1 MVRLTIRATDDSLP
15 PLLLK
20 MMQER
25 IAKGLSTFV
34 RERYVPASPTVSDIA
49 DSFRNIMVTTS
60 SR

>member
-20 MMQER
+20 MMQDR
-25 IAKGLSTFV
+25 ISKGLSMV
-34 RERYVPASPTVSDIA
+34 VQERHVPQPSASDIS
-49 DSFRNIMVTTS
+49 DSFRSIMVTTS